1 MSTMGDTSVSS
12 VFVPLREFEGQQIPL
27 PGVWVIDAA
36 HSSLAFEARHMVVTR
51 MHGRFRS
58 FSGEFH
64 IEEIPS
70 ESSVEV
76 TIDAASL
83 DTTNDAADGSLKS
96 DRFLDIEKYPQL
108 HFRSTKVD
116 HVEGERWQVQGDLTI
131 KDVTRPI
138 TLDATFQGAVAPPTR
153 RAGQAG
159 VRRDR
164 RVRPPRLRHRLQPR
178 HTDWRMG
185 RRQPGSPRAGRR
197 SRPALARRDRR
208 RLASGDGLRP
218 VVECY

>member
-1 MSTMGDTSVSS
+1 MGDTSVSS

-96 DRFLDIEKYPQL
+96 DRFLDVEKYPQL

-138 TLDATFQGAVAPPTR
+138 TLDATFQGAGLTPPHGARAKLAFVATGEFNHHDYGIDFNLAIPT
-153 RAGQAG
+153 GG
-159 VRRDR
+159 WVVGN
-164 RVRPPRLRHRLQPR
+164 RVRLEL
-178 HTDWRMG
+178 D
-185 RRQPGSPRAGRR
+185 
-197 SRPALARRDRR
+197 
-208 RLASGDGLRP
+208 
-218 VVECY
+218 VEADLP